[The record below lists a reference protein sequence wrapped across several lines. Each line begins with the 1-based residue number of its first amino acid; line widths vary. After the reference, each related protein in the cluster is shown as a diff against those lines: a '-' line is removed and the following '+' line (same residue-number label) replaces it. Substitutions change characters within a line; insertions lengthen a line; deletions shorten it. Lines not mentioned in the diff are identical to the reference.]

1 VSNLNRIP
9 RSDKLVIA
17 KSIQKRLTDRRARGA
32 PEPALDA
39 FLGEIDAIARELEAQ
54 VTGKLVA
61 DAERTA
67 LIEKLDAAD
76 DHVDTTMRHIFGY
89 LDIEARRRTGPHAG
103 PARALRDAAFPSGL
117 DPVDHHIID
126 ENIYCRAAVEVLR
139 AEEHQATI
147 AAIAL
152 PPDWIDAFEAA
163 VAASDAAVIELIKA
177 RSERSASVAAAIPDA
192 DAAWVDLMVRLRRY
206 VAGRAE
212 KTDTK
217 KQIEGRHLLEPL
229 LSALQKIA
237 IDDTGRA
244 SRRSRAL
251 PPPPPDTL
259 PDTPPD
265 SRQRGPAAPVPK
277 PAAPA

>member
-32 PEPALDA
+32 DEPVLDA
-39 FLGEIDAIARELEAQ
+39 FLGEIEAIAGELEAQ

-61 DAERTA
+61 DAVRTA

-76 DHVDTTMRHIFGY
+76 DHVDTTMRHLFGY

-103 PARALRDAAFPSGL
+103 AARALRDAAFPSGL

-139 AEEHQATI
+139 SAEHQATI

-152 PPDWIDAFEAA
+152 PPEWIDEFESA
-163 VAASDAAVIELIKA
+163 VAASDAAVGELIKA
-177 RSERSASVAAAIPDA
+177 RGDRSASVAVVVPDA
-192 DAAWVDLMVRLRRY
+192 DTAWVDLMVRLRRY

-212 KTDTK
+212 KNNTE
-217 KQIEGRHLLEPL
+217 KQIEGRQLLEPL

-237 IDDTGRA
+237 IDDTARV
-244 SRRSRAL
+244 SRRSKA

-259 PDTPPD
+259 PDAPPE
-265 SRQRGPAAPVPK
+265 SKLRGPTPSTEK
-277 PAAPA
+277 PATSG